1 MVVMFSYLSSNYM
14 HLLVSFFSLLKN
26 IFEHRQNFFCLPLFQ
41 NCFDIEKLPTP
52 AQEELSEVSIPILD
66 WQNERTAPTWIHLLI
81 KQQSYQNQIE
91 SNLNIRGEDT
101 FYRFAYQITQ
111 MSIISPKEH
120 AKSFLHTLLS
130 LKGSRI
136 TKLSY

>member
-52 AQEELSEVSIPILD
+52 A
-66 WQNERTAPTWIHLLI
+66 
-81 KQQSYQNQIE
+81 
-91 SNLNIRGEDT
+91 
-101 FYRFAYQITQ
+101 
-111 MSIISPKEH
+111 
-120 AKSFLHTLLS
+120 
-130 LKGSRI
+130 
-136 TKLSY
+136 